1 MVRLLFMKGNLFW
14 FKDDK
19 NTFQNTLFCILN
31 FDKLIMIEISQI
43 FMFHCQ
49 TFQITRRK
57 IHIKNNVEKML
68 KKMLK

>member
-49 TFQITRRK
+49 TFEITRRK
-57 IHIKNNVEKML
+57 IHIKKGL
-68 KKMLK
+68 WHILR